1 MWRRR
6 RSVQA
11 EIPLGKEEPAFDAVS
26 NRYLASP
33 GSKQLFQRAAAIKA
47 RANVLGIDRESR
59 LHIICEKALQ
69 SRMPLEYL

>member
-47 RANVLGIDRESR
+47 RERTRHRPGKPTTYYLRKSVAI
-59 LHIICEKALQ
+59 AL
-69 SRMPLEYL
+69 PLEYL